1 MDTIGLDLHKRE
13 SQLCII
19 GSRGEMTEKRI
30 LTTRERFTAAL
41 SGRGRC
47 RILLE
52 SSTGSEW
59 VARHLESLGHEVIV
73 ADPRFA
79 PMYATRSKK
88 VKTDKR
94 DARTLAEA
102 CVLGAYRVTHRVSA
116 EQRHVRN
123 ELAVRDSLVR
133 TRTRYVALIKA
144 AVRREGLR
152 LSQGDAERTASKL
165 GAIELREEVL
175 QELRPIL
182 ALLSPLNREIETA
195 DRRIE
200 QLGKEDPVVRRL
212 MTAPG
217 VGPVTALAFVAA
229 LDEVTRFP
237 GAHQV
242 EAYLGLVPSEYSSGE
257 RQHRGPITKRGNARM
272 RWLLVEAGWRIMRS
286 RRSECAALRTW
297 ASQIALRRGRRI
309 AVVAL
314 ARRLS
319 GILYAMWRDGNE
331 YRAPIARVE
340 DRTVAA

>member
-19 GSRGEMTEKRI
+19 GSQGEITEKRI
-30 LTTRERFTAAL
+30 VTTRERL
-41 SGRGRC
+41 SAVLGGRGRC

-52 SSTGSEW
+52 ASTESEW

-73 ADPRFA
+73 ADPEFA

-102 CVLGAYRVTHRVSA
+102 CRLGAYRVTHRVSP
-116 EQRHVRN
+116 EQRHVRS

-152 LSQGDAERTASKL
+152 LSQGEPEHTASKL
-165 GAIELREEVL
+165 GAVELREEVL
-175 QELRPIL
+175 EELAPIL
-182 ALLSPLNREIETA
+182 ALLDPLNREICSA
-195 DRRIE
+195 DQRLE
-200 QLGKEDPVVRRL
+200 ELGRTDPVVRRL

-229 LDEVTRFP
+229 LDEVSRFP

-257 RQHRGPITKRGNARM
+257 RQHRGHITKRGNSRM
-272 RWLLVEAGWRIMRS
+272 RWLLVEAGWRILRS
-286 RRSECAALRTW
+286 RKSECAALKAW
-297 ASQIALRRGRRI
+297 AMQIAARRGKRI
-309 AVVAL
+309 AIVAL

-319 GILYAMWRDGNE
+319 GILYAMWRDGSE
-331 YRAPIARVE
+331 YRTPNKKLE
-340 DRTVAA
+340 VAA